1 MLAGRLTRKLKS
13 LVRGTASSSAKN
25 AASKQD
31 LDVYWDPEMAEVL
44 ETWGYGNAW
53 SEIQFLLATNK
64 GRVLDIACGTGKVM
78 DILKKFKH
86 LEVHG
91 CDISDF
97 LVEKAVAR
105 GLDPRLLKVCD
116 ATNTGYE
123 NDFFDYS
130 YSIGSLEHFTEDG
143 IVAFLTEAQRITKRA
158 SFHQIPISRK
168 GDEGWITPYQSYFN
182 NTVHWWLPKFDSVF
196 PELIVLPSSWSDDI
210 SVGMWF
216 VCLSEAISPGSE
228 V

>member
-1 MLAGRLTRKLKS
+1 MLGRITRKLKRF
-13 LVRGTASSSAKN
+13 VRGAEPESADK
-25 AASKQD
+25 AGREQALD
-31 LDVYWDPEMAEVL
+31 LYWDPQFAEVL

-53 SEIQFLLATNK
+53 SEIQFLLASHT
-64 GRVLDIACGTGKVM
+64 GRVLDIACGTGKVAE
-78 DILKKFKH
+78 ILKKFTR

-97 LVEKAVAR
+97 LIEKAAAR
-105 GLDPRLLKVCD
+105 GLDPKLLKVCD

-123 NDFFDYS
+123 TAFFDYS

-143 IVAFLTEAQRITKRA
+143 MLAFLREARRITKHA

-168 GDEGWITPYQSYFN
+168 GDEGWISPYQSYFN
-182 NTVHWWLPKFDSVF
+182 NGVDWWLPKFCSVF
-196 PELIVLPSSWSDDI
+196 PEVLVLPSSWSDAR

-216 VCLSEAISPGSE
+216 VCFSEPILAGSHI
-228 V
+228 